1 MLRCSCCNK
10 SMITCDMI
18 LYKSW
23 YWILCNLMN
32 DIVIVFM
39 IIKSVFYNIPDMCL
53 SSIIH
58 KLLTSIFMLHKSSQ
72 CNPVY
77 RPIYRNTPT
86 GGNDP
91 Q

>member
-32 DIVIVFM
+32 DIVIVFI
-39 IIKSVFYNIPDMCL
+39 IIKPVFYNIPDMCL

-58 KLLTSIFMLHKSSQ
+58 ILLTSIFMSSQ

-77 RPIYRNTPT
+77 RPST